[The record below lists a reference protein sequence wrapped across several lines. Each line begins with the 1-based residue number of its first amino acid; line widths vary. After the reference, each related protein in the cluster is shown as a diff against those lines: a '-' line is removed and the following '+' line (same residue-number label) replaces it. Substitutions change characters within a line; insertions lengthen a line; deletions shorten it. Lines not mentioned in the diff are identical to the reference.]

1 MLEQA
6 PWEVEVVVAVSKH
19 LLASKLFSLG
29 HAVLEVLEDLV
40 LQLVLIALPG
50 RP

>member
-1 MLEQA
+1 MTIFRKSQG
-6 PWEVEVVVAVSKH
+6 
-19 LLASKLFSLG
+19 ASKLFSLG

-50 RP
+50 RPFQENQTK